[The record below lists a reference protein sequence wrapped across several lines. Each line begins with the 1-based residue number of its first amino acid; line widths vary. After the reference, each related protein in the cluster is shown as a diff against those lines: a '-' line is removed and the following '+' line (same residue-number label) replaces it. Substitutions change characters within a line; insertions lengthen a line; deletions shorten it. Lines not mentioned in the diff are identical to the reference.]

1 MTAPFYVTTPIY
13 YVNARPHLGHAYTT
27 ICADV
32 INRYHR
38 MITDACYF
46 LTGTDEHGD
55 KIMRAAR
62 KENISPR
69 AYVDKISSLF
79 KDLWPQ
85 LNISN
90 DHFIRTTDPEHMA
103 VVKAILQTIYDSGD
117 IYFSE
122 YEGMYCFGCERF
134 YTERELVDGK
144 CPDHET
150 APEIIKESNYFFK
163 MSKYQQWLI
172 DHINANPDFIRPERY
187 KNEVLAFLRE
197 PLDDLCISR
206 PKSRIKWGINL
217 PFDEDYVTY
226 VWFDA
231 LINYISAIGYPDGPK
246 YQKFWPVA
254 QHIVAKDILKPH
266 GIYWPIMLKAAG
278 LPIYRH
284 LNVHGYW
291 NVDQS
296 KMSKSLGNVIEPL
309 ELKNIY
315 GLDAFRFFLMRD
327 MVFGLDS
334 SFNED
339 ALVQR
344 INSDLANDLGNLFSR
359 VITMVHKYCKGVVP
373 VVDPKVESDPALGL
387 SEDAAR
393 TIADYRL
400 AMDKFAFHKALHA
413 VWDLVSRM
421 NKYIDVTA
429 PWVLAKN
436 KASRPQLDLILYNLL
451 EGLRVVA
458 GLIYPV
464 MPDTAA
470 TMTRHLGLDA
480 DTPFYKMAQVSAWK
494 SLTPGIQL
502 PKSITLFPRVELNP
516 SAQEAVVDAEKQGL
530 SPTLKP
536 EISIDDF
543 GTLDLRVGTV
553 VKADAIPRAKKLLKL
568 EVDMGEPQL
577 RTVVAGI
584 AKTYRPEDL
593 IAQQVVIVANL
604 KPAKLMGVRS
614 QGMVLAAS
622 DEHDTVILT
631 LDKAM
636 PPGTPVR

>member
-1 MTAPFYVTTPIY
+1 V
-13 YVNARPHLGHAYTT
+13 G
-27 ICADV
+27 
-32 INRYHR
+32 
-38 MITDACYF
+38 
-46 LTGTDEHGD
+46 
-55 KIMRAAR
+55 
-62 KENISPR
+62 
-69 AYVDKISSLF
+69 
-79 KDLWPQ
+79 
-85 LNISN
+85 
-90 DHFIRTTDPEHMA
+90 
-103 VVKAILQTIYDSGD
+103 
-117 IYFSE
+117 
-122 YEGMYCFGCERF
+122 
-134 YTERELVDGK
+134 
-144 CPDHET
+144 
-150 APEIIKESNYFFK
+150 
-163 MSKYQQWLI
+163 
-172 DHINANPDFIRPERY
+172 
-187 KNEVLAFLRE
+187 
-197 PLDDLCISR
+197 
-206 PKSRIKWGINL
+206 
-217 PFDEDYVTY
+217 
-226 VWFDA
+226 
-231 LINYISAIGYPDGPK
+231 
-246 YQKFWPVA
+246 
-254 QHIVAKDILKPH
+254 
-266 GIYWPIMLKAAG
+266 
-278 LPIYRH
+278 
-284 LNVHGYW
+284 
-291 NVDQS
+291 
-296 KMSKSLGNVIEPL
+296 
-309 ELKNIY
+309 
-315 GLDAFRFFLMRD
+315 
-327 MVFGLDS
+327 
-334 SFNED
+334 
-339 ALVQR
+339 
-344 INSDLANDLGNLFSR
+344 
-359 VITMVHKYCKGVVP
+359 
-373 VVDPKVESDPALGL
+373 
-387 SEDAAR
+387 
-393 TIADYRL
+393 
-400 AMDKFAFHKALHA
+400 
-413 VWDLVSRM
+413 
-421 NKYIDVTA
+421 
-429 PWVLAKN
+429 LAKN